1 MNLESEHNIGLVHT
15 EEAIAHHEVT
25 PQNRLENQI
34 RLATDLFEFLIGEKV
49 DFTNRDQRNDVMEY
63 WVEKGY
69 SKAYR
74 ELEQDEIFKTHPR
87 LQGNIFTLTFEDI
100 KQYFENKTLP
110 E

>member
-1 MNLESEHNIGLVHT
+1 MFREELIHT

-25 PQNRLENQI
+25 PENRLENQI

-49 DFTNRDQRNDVMEY
+49 DFENRNQRNDVMEY
-63 WVEKGY
+63 WVKQGY

-74 ELEQDEIFKTHPR
+74 DLEQDEQFKSHSR
-87 LQGNIFTLTFEDI
+87 LQGDIFKITVADI
-100 KQYFENKTLP
+100 VQYQKNSTLP